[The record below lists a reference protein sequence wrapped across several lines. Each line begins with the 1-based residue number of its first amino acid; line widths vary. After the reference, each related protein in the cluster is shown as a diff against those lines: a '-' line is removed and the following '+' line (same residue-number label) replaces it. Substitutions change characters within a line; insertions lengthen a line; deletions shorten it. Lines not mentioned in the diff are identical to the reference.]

1 LWLIFLSE
9 EFMKNL
15 KRKSDESPRH
25 DYRPK
30 PLPFRTPLNGI
41 SDRALKNHH
50 DKLYA
55 GYVAKK
61 NEIENRLEEL
71 GRAIVTGKTDGD
83 GNTTY
88 SELRGLKEGETYAV
102 NGVYLHEWYFEILGG
117 DGKFEN
123 ARELVDALTSSYGS
137 VEGFIKY
144 FSECAM
150 SARGWT
156 VLAWDTRESRLWI
169 YNSDAH
175 NEGGVWGALPVIVLD
190 IYEHAYF
197 MDHGADRK
205 AYLKAFWKNFN
216 WSGANDL
223 FKRASSIRL

>member
-1 LWLIFLSE
+1 MRNLNRKSE
-9 EFMKNL
+9 EPPK
-15 KRKSDESPRH
+15 H
-25 DYRPK
+25 DYQAK
-30 PLPFRTPLNGI
+30 PLPFRAPLDGI
-41 SDRALKNHH
+41 SDRTLKDHH

-61 NEIENRLEEL
+61 NEIENELEEL
-71 GRAIVTGKTDGD
+71 GRAIVSGRADG

-88 SELRGLKEGETYAV
+88 SELRSLKDGETYAV

-123 ARELVDALTSSYGS
+123 ARELTDTLTSSYGS

-156 VLAWDTRESRLWI
+156 VLAWDTKESRLWI

-175 NEGGVWGALPVIVLD
+175 NQGGVWGALPIIVLD
-190 IYEHAYF
+190 VCEHAYF
-197 MDHGADRK
+197 MDYGADRK

-216 WSGANDL
+216 WSAANGL

>member
-1 LWLIFLSE
+1 
-9 EFMKNL
+9 MRNL
-15 KRKSDESPRH
+15 KRKPEEQPKH
-25 DYRPK
+25 DYPPK

-50 DKLYA
+50 DTVYA
-55 GYVAKK
+55 GYVTQK
-61 NEIENRLEEL
+61 NEIENRLEQL
-71 GRAIVTGKTDGD
+71 GRTIVAGNADS

-88 SELRGLKEGETYAV
+88 GELRGLKEGETYAV

-117 DGKFEN
+117 DGEFEN
-123 ARELVDALTSSYGS
+123 ARELVDALGSSYGS
-137 VEGFIKY
+137 VQAFIKY

-150 SARGWT
+150 AARGWT

-175 NEGGVWGALPVIVLD
+175 NEGGVWGALPIIVLD
-190 IYEHAYF
+190 VYEHAYF
-197 MDHGADRK
+197 MDYGADRK
-205 AYLKAFWKNFN
+205 AYLKTFWKNFN
-216 WSGANDL
+216 WSAANDL